1 MDKIFFDSWESVV
14 RTFLITIMAYVGLVI
29 LLRVYGKRSLSK
41 MNAFDFIV
49 TVALGSSLATV
60 ALNKNVALVDGLLAF
75 FLLLLLQYIITWLSV
90 RVKMVKN
97 LVTSQPSLLLY
108 KGELFE
114 RAMKKERI
122 TLEELHSVAR
132 ENGFQNLESVDAIVL
147 ESTGDIVIIPTID
160 PSEKASTLKDVQ
172 VPDGKDLQ

>member
-1 MDKIFFDSWESVV
+1 
-14 RTFLITIMAYVGLVI
+14 MAYVGLVV

-49 TVALGSSLATV
+49 TVALGSSLSTV

-75 FLLLLLQYIITWLSV
+75 FLLLLLQYLITWLSV
-90 RVKMVKN
+90 RVKMVKK

-114 RAMKKERI
+114 QAMKKERI
-122 TLEELHSVAR
+122 TIEEIHSVAR
-132 ENGFQNLESVDAIVL
+132 ENGFQNLQSIDAIIL
-147 ESTGDIVIIPTID
+147 ETTGDIVIIPKID
-160 PSEKASTLKDVQ
+160 SDEPTSTLEDVQ
-172 VPDGKDLQ
+172 VPDGKTME